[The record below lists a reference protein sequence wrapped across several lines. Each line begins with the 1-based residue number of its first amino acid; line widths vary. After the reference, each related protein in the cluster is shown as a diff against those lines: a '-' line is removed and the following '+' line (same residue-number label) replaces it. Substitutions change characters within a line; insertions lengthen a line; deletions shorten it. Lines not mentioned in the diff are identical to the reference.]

1 MTYFPRGKIQLLKI
15 QKKEKKMLIADLC
28 NYSDAYIVVKG
39 KITVEENNVGKTK
52 NKKLIFKSNAPFRSC
67 ISKNNNTFI
76 VNAEDLDI
84 SMSMYNLL

>member
-1 MTYFPRGKIQLLKI
+1 
-15 QKKEKKMLIADLC
+15 MLIADLC

-84 SMSMYNLL
+84 SMSMYNLLQIVAIILAYQEVCVIIIEMK